1 MVARVVT
8 ARAATAA
15 FLKPVSP
22 REPSQRDDPK
32 VIVVDDH
39 ELFRHGVIGLLEER
53 GIPVAGEAGLAADA
67 IRLAEELGP
76 CVVLMDLRLPGMS
89 GVEATQRLA
98 VVAPLA
104 RVLVLTVFVDDQH
117 IIDALLAGAC
127 GYVLKDAPIEQIVE
141 GIRAAARGESLIS
154 PRIASRLLRRLREP
168 DEIEVAV
175 SDEVLTPRE
184 LEVLT
189 LLSRGLDNSEIAHAL
204 YLSQHTVKNH
214 VSTILAKLQVENR
227 IQAAVRAVRGGLV

>member
-1 MVARVVT
+1 MADNGVLREQ
-8 ARAATAA
+8 
-15 FLKPVSP
+15 LPHMSL
-22 REPSQRDDPK
+22 REPPRRDDPK

-39 ELFRHGVIGLLEER
+39 ELFRQGVIGLLEER
-53 GIPVAGEAGLAADA
+53 GIPVAGEAGLAADG
-67 IRLAEELGP
+67 IRLAEKAGP

-98 VVAPLA
+98 AVAPLA

-154 PRIASRLLRRLREP
+154 PRIASRLVRRVREP
-168 DEIEVAV
+168 GEIEPTVTG
-175 SDEVLTPRE
+175 EPLTPRE

-189 LLSRGLDNSEIAHAL
+189 LVSRGLDNSEIAHAL

>member
-1 MVARVVT
+1 M
-8 ARAATAA
+8 
-15 FLKPVSP
+15 
-22 REPSQRDDPK
+22 
-32 VIVVDDH
+32 
-39 ELFRHGVIGLLEER
+39 
-53 GIPVAGEAGLAADA
+53 
-67 IRLAEELGP
+67 
-76 CVVLMDLRLPGMS
+76 VLMDLRLPGMS
-89 GVEATQRLA
+89 GIEATQRLNA
-98 VVAPLA
+98 VAPLA

-154 PRIASRLLRRLREP
+154 PRIATRLVRRVREP
-168 DEIEVAV
+168 GEIVHSVPGEA
-175 SDEVLTPRE
+175 LTPRE
-184 LEVLT
+184 LEVLG
-189 LLSRGLDNSEIAHAL
+189 LLARGLDNSEIAGAL

>member
-1 MVARVVT
+1 MVA
-8 ARAATAA
+8 ARPPASIQLDRAD
-15 FLKPVSP
+15 PVNS
-22 REPSQRDDPK
+22 RQPSRRDDPK
-32 VIVVDDH
+32 VIIVDDH

-53 GIPVAGEAGLAADA
+53 GIEVVGEAGLAVEA
-67 IRLAEELGP
+67 IRLAEAAGP

-89 GVEATQRLA
+89 GIEATQRLTA
-98 VVAPLA
+98 VAPLA

-154 PRIASRLLRRLREP
+154 PRIASRLVRRVREP
-168 DEIEVAV
+168 GAIEPSVTVEA
-175 SDEVLTPRE
+175 LTPRE
-184 LEVLT
+184 LEVLE
-189 LLSRGLDNSEIAHAL
+189 LLARGLDNSEIARAL

-214 VSTILAKLQVENR
+214 VSTILNKLQVQNR